1 MMAKMITLR
10 GCTTKMLKRT
20 AASIAKTNKLL
31 HAWPYLNPYK
41 TNKMTEVVTVSTQCP
56 ANIRVPE

>member
-20 AASIAKTNKLL
+20 AASIAEIDKLL
-31 HAWPYLNPYK
+31 LAWPNLNPYK
-41 TNKMTEVVTVSTQCP
+41 TNRMTEVVTVSTQS
-56 ANIRVPE
+56 VL